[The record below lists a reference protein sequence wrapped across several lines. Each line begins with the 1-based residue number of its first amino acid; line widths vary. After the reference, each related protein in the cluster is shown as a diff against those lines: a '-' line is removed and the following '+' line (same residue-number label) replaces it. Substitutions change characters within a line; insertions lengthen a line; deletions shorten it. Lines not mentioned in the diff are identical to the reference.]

1 MPIIRILK
9 DANSLIIITKLLAV
23 VLMAEF
29 EYGKRVKKKER
40 IIIVFKILRFV
51 SKLSGMFLLI
61 KKEILLLAVP
71 RMELFLLW
79 KELEINLSRFLC

>member
-9 DANSLIIITKLLAV
+9 DVNLLTIITKLLAV

-40 IIIVFKILRFV
+40 IIIVFKILKFV
-51 SKLSGMFLLI
+51 SKLSGIFLLI
-61 KKEILLLAVP
+61 KKEIL
-71 RMELFLLW
+71 
-79 KELEINLSRFLC
+79 